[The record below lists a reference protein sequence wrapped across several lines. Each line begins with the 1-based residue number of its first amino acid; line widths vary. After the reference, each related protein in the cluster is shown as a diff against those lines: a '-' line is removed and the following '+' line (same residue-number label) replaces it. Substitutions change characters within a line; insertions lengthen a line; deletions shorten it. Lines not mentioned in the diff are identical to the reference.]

1 LTGLRDI
8 ISLQIIEDKKV
19 YQQYYPATTMLISDE
34 DLYASLMGYREY
46 PIMIDDNIIPLKGQD
61 YELYFTYIRTGS
73 YRKEYQ
79 YDAYR
84 NIEMIVYTYMGL

>member
-1 LTGLRDI
+1 
-8 ISLQIIEDKKV
+8 
-19 YQQYYPATTMLISDE
+19 
-34 DLYASLMGYREY
+34 
-46 PIMIDDNIIPLKGQD
+46 MIDDNIIPLKGQD
-61 YELYFTYIRTGS
+61 YELYFIYKDCS